1 MTTKYFVGDAGCYLG
16 AFDGAEP
23 PVGSIEVPSAPSD
36 ARQPWT
42 GSAWGSIPVTAEDFK
57 AAIQAHMDAAAV
69 AIGYD
74 DIKTA
79 VTYADEPSVTKFQNE
94 GRAFRAWRSQCWAY
108 GYQEMDKVLVG
119 QRQMPTVSEMIA
131 ELPLLVLP

>member
-1 MTTKYFVGDAGCYLG
+1 MTKYFVDQAGNYIG

-23 PVGSIEVPSAPSD
+23 PENSIEVSSAPID

-42 GSAWGSIPVTAEDFK
+42 GSGWGAVPVTADDFK
-57 AAIQAHMDAAAV
+57 AAIQAHMDAAARGV
-69 AIGYD
+69 GYD

-79 VTYADEPSVTKFQNE
+79 VTYADEPNVAKFQAE

-108 GYQEMDKVLVG
+108 GYQEMDKVLAA
-119 QRQMPTVSEMIA
+119 QRPMPTVAEMIG
-131 ELPLLVLP
+131 ELPTLVLP